1 MTDFRERVFRSRDES
16 KLKKLASY
24 IPGYGGYL
32 DKEMRRDADKLL
44 RDYVAARLEQQRKRL
59 TETQQELLAGGG
71 LALMDDVDRVQKKLQ
86 LLGDRLRTA
95 VYGYAGWFDAV
106 VIREDAL
113 NALYDYDA
121 TLIGGADQLAEE
133 VQAFAQAVAG
143 RGDVQA
149 ALKRLQETLN
159 GLHEQVDRRRDILIG
174 AVPPVPPAEPSP
186 PSAPIP
192 PTEPSQPAP

>member
-1 MTDFRERVFRSRDES
+1 MTDFRKRVFESRDES

-44 RDYVAARLEQQRKRL
+44 RDYIAARLEQQRRRL
-59 TETQQELLAGGG
+59 TEAQQELLAGGG

-106 VIREDAL
+106 VIREEAL
-113 NALYDYDA
+113 DALYDYDA
-121 TLIGGADQLAEE
+121 TLIGGTDQLAEE
-133 VQAFAQAVAG
+133 VQAFVQATAG
-143 RGDVQA
+143 QGDVQA
-149 ALKRLQETLN
+149 ALKRLNETLVA
-159 GLHEQVDRRRDILIG
+159 LHEQVDRRRDVLIG
-174 AVPPVPPAEPSP
+174 AIPPVPPAP
-186 PSAPIP
+186 
-192 PTEPSQPAP
+192 

>member
-1 MTDFRERVFRSRDES
+1 MADFRRRVFESRDES

-44 RDYVAARLEQQRKRL
+44 RDYVAARLEQQRRRL
-59 TETQQELLAGGG
+59 GEAQQELLLASGG
-71 LALMDDVDRVQKKLQ
+71 LALMDDVERVQKKLQ

-106 VIREDAL
+106 VIREEAL
-113 NALYDYDA
+113 DALYDYDA

-133 VQAFAQAVAG
+133 VQAFVQAAAG
-143 RGDVQA
+143 QEDIQA
-149 ALKRLQETLN
+149 ALKRLNETLTA
-159 GLHEQVDRRRDILIG
+159 LHEQVDRRRDVFIG
-174 AVPPVPPAEPSP
+174 AIPPAP
-186 PSAPIP
+186 
-192 PTEPSQPAP
+192 PAP